1 MMKRTHLLMGLA
13 VTLPFVNWNN
23 ATLVPISVVVSFA
36 PDIEH
41 VIGTKERG
49 IMHSMLWLILM
60 TTILLFINYEL
71 GFLCFLSYGSHLLLD
86 SFTLKGIPLMYPI
99 TKRPFGIRLIKA
111 RGSEDMF
118 MALMFLYLIAVAIQ

>member
-13 VTLPFVNWNN
+13 VTIPFVNWNN
-23 ATLVPISVVVSFA
+23 AMLVPISVVVSFA

-118 MALMFLYLIAVAIQ
+118 MALMFLYLIAVAMQ

>member
-49 IMHSMLWLILM
+49 IMHSMFWLILM

-118 MALMFLYLIAVAIQ
+118 MALMFLYLIAVAMQ